1 MDCLGWGLILVLEL
15 NGAQPLLVHGV
26 LWLVYDSR
34 PWVERNILQVFF
46 LVRELNEYNFSLVF
60 LLYRCLYLKYFYL
73 VHSFRDEVLNYA

>member
-1 MDCLGWGLILVLEL
+1 MDCLGWALILVLEL

-46 LVRELNEYNFSLVF
+46 LVRDLNEYNFSLVF
-60 LLYRCLYLKYFYL
+60 LT
-73 VHSFRDEVLNYA
+73 

>member
-1 MDCLGWGLILVLEL
+1 MDCFGWALILVLEL

-60 LLYRCLYLKYFYL
+60 LT
-73 VHSFRDEVLNYA
+73 